1 MLFQHLHQAGFAN
14 ARLAAEQH
22 HLPHPCCGLVPAP
35 LQESHFF
42 VPTYQWCQASRR
54 DDVEPGLR
62 STLLQDLIDLERLGQ
77 AFERLRP
84 ERLTH
89 KIAVDQV
96 GGRRADHDRIRGR
109 QALESCRNVRRLP
122 QGELLLP
129 PATADLTDD
138 HQPGVDAEPH
148 GQAHPVLS
156 LQARIQR
163 PQGLD
168 HPEPAADGPLDLV
181 FMGLGIAE
189 VHQQAIAEVLG
200 NVAVKALDD
209 LGTGGLI
216 GPYHGAEVF
225 RIESTRQH
233 RRVHQVTEQD
243 GELAAFGVRGWRRGR
258 CGEERRAWR
267 VRGAR
272 LCPWLGSR

>member
-1 MLFQHLHQAGFAN
+1 
-14 ARLAAEQH
+14 
-22 HLPHPCCGLVPAP
+22 
-35 LQESHFF
+35 
-42 VPTYQWCQASRR
+42 
-54 DDVEPGLR
+54 
-62 STLLQDLIDLERLGQ
+62 LERLGR

-96 GGRRADHDRIRGR
+96 GGRRADHDHIRGR
-109 QALESCRNVRRLP
+109 QALEACRNVRRLLY
-122 QGELLLP
+122 GELFLP
-129 PATADLTDD
+129 PTTADLADH

-148 GQAHPVLS
+148 SQTDPVRLLQAH
-156 LQARIQR
+156 IQR
-163 PQGLD
+163 PHGLD
-168 HPEPAADGPLDLV
+168 HPEPAADGPLDSV
-181 FMGLGIAE
+181 FMGVGIAE

-216 GPYHGAEVF
+216 GPHHGAEVF

-233 RRVHQVTEQD
+233 RRVHQVTKQD
-243 GELAAFGVRGWRRGR
+243 GELAAFSARGWRRGR
-258 CGEERRAWR
+258 RGEDRRAWR
-267 VRGAR
+267 VGSDR